1 MSFEAND
8 DRIECKFNP
17 WHDTDDGRFTFAGT
31 GRNHGGGAGF
41 GGAGATGAWQ
51 RSQPKRI
58 PADQKRSLAKIAPAG
73 RPTGHSAARPAPVS
87 KAPLRAVLRNGYTY
101 QIDSRQ
107 RTRRV
112 SGALT
117 VADVPIRSQTSQRQ
131 AGGAERRAGDDGG
144 HYIAARF
151 NGPTDAF
158 NHFAQDANVNRGGY
172 RVLENEWARDKRA
185 GRAVTVKIVP
195 RFDGSSVRPS
205 VIDVLWTV
213 DGNEKSL
220 KFSNERSERHHG
232 K

>member
-1 MSFEAND
+1 MIELSEEQWRRAFPIWLRTGKLSFEAND
-8 DRIECKFNP
+8 DRIDCKFNP

-41 GGAGATGAWQ
+41 GGAGATAAWQ
-51 RSQPKRI
+51 RPQPKRI
-58 PADQKRSLAKIAPAG
+58 PADQKRSLATIVHAG
-73 RPTGHSAARPAPVS
+73 QPTGHSAARPAPAS
-87 KAPLRAVLRNGYTY
+87 EAPLRAVLRNGYTY

-158 NHFAQDANVNRGGY
+158 NHFAQDANVNRGGIACSKMSG
-172 RVLENEWARDKRA
+172 RETSVQEGLSQSKSFRGSPAR
-185 GRAVTVKIVP
+185 P
-195 RFDGSSVRPS
+195 FDHR
-205 VIDVLWTV
+205 
-213 DGNEKSL
+213 
-220 KFSNERSERHHG
+220 
-232 K
+232 